1 MEEGEKIFR
10 RMSSSGTLNL
20 MSGIILAAGGV
31 ALGVMLIVSG
41 VKLLTGKDHLI
52 F

>member
-10 RMSSSGTLNL
+10 RMSSSGALNL
-20 MSGIILAAGGV
+20 VSGIILAAGGL
-31 ALGVMLIVSG
+31 ALGALLIVSG
-41 VKLLTGKDHLI
+41 VKLLTGRNRLI